1 MMIIVNSSANFKL
14 NIFTT
19 MTLRPEGDSRK
30 NASQKGTSP
39 QVLSPVTEI
48 PLMAETHFSKYADV
62 FFVVVVFLLSSDF
75 FLETLRP

>member
-1 MMIIVNSSANFKL
+1 
-14 NIFTT
+14 

-62 FFVVVVFLLSSDF
+62 FFVVVVVFLLSSYF
-75 FLETLRP
+75 FFVNIKTINT

>member
-1 MMIIVNSSANFKL
+1 
-14 NIFTT
+14 

-62 FFVVVVFLLSSDF
+62 FFFVLFSF
-75 FLETLRP
+75 FRLIFFVNIKTINS

>member
-48 PLMAETHFSKYADV
+48 PLMAEAHFSKYADV

-75 FLETLRP
+75 FFCKH